1 MKILYSGCSYVMGAE
16 VERSER
22 FSKLVS
28 DALGATEYN
37 IAYGGR
43 SNMLSLALTIT
54 QAQETSPDYIVFGAT
69 SLARS
74 FGLTDLSTSS
84 KFNNLAEWN
93 EKSEFQNIHSN
104 VFSFSP
110 TQPSPHAAV
119 NQSIPVYRNNL
130 FAHLELACIVNT
142 LSEFSRNSGVPVCVF
157 PAMNIKQYP
166 EEING
171 VSVQDTVLSVKN
183 NPNWLDHNFHNMAK
197 ENNDIRRQGHPG
209 ALTHRQFSAI
219 LIERIKRDLNDK

>member
-1 MKILYSGCSYVMGAE
+1 MKILYSGCSYVLGAE

-28 DALGATEYN
+28 EALGATEYN

-43 SNMLSLALTIT
+43 SNMMSLALTIT
-54 QAQETSPDYIVFGAT
+54 QAQETSPDYIVFGV
-69 SLARS
+69 S
-74 FGLTDLSTSS
+74 GLTRHFGMVDMSTNANY
-84 KFNNLAEWN
+84 NNLAVWEN
-93 EKSEFQNIHSN
+93 DEYQDNGDTTFA
-104 VFSFSP
+104 FSP
-110 TQPSPHAAV
+110 TLPAPHPAV
-119 NQSIPVYRNNL
+119 TQSIPVYRNNL

-142 LSEFSRNSGVPVCVF
+142 LSEFSRKSGVPVCVF
-157 PAMNIKQYP
+157 PAMNIKHYP

-183 NPNWLDHNFHNMAK
+183 NPNWLDHNFDNMAK
-197 ENNDIRRQGHPG
+197 ENNDIRPRGHPG

-219 LIERIKRDLNDK
+219 LIERIKRDLDDK